1 MVCCMTRSKVKV
13 KVTEVQK
20 LQKLPKS
27 VSSTGMHLF
36 KRLTVKNYGGACY
49 HATPRQYLNFVTIR
63 FLMFF
68 LIWHHVTFK
77 LRLFHLR
84 QTNFASY
91 EKSTGSPVICGLFIF
106 NLSFCQYLLRIK
118 NCVKKVLLVADLCL
132 FVYIDRRTVKT
143 ETLWY
148 LSSDLP
154 FCYYM
159 IVRSIVNEP
168 TF

>member
-1 MVCCMTRSKVKV
+1 MVCCMTQSKV

-36 KRLTVKNYGGACY
+36 KRLTVNYD
-49 HATPRQYLNFVTIR
+49 TPRQYLNFVTIR

-118 NCVKKVLLVADLCL
+118 NCVKKVLLVAELCL

-148 LSSDLP
+148 LSSCLP